1 MLKGIK
7 ETFLDFFHR
16 CINFSPRRRPP
27 RAVPSAEEAI
37 LPFNPAEYSI
47 APRTVKRMI
56 EQKKTLVLLDV
67 RDEWE
72 YRTAHL
78 DQAQWIPLAELPRR
92 IRELNPYAEIVVYC
106 HRGMRSLDAA
116 YLLQQLG
123 FKRVRSLVGGIDRW
137 ASEIDQDLPRY

>member
-7 ETFLDFFHR
+7 EIFQEFYDTYIHFPSKNRL
-16 CINFSPRRRPP
+16 P
-27 RAVPSAEEAI
+27 RAVPSTEEAI

-47 APRTVKRMI
+47 EPRTLKRMM

-72 YRTAHL
+72 YRSAHL

-92 IRELNPYAEIVVYC
+92 IRELNPYVEIVVYC
-106 HRGMRSLDAA
+106 HRGMRSLDAT

-137 ASEIDQDLPRY
+137 ASEIDPDLPQY